1 MTEREIKRLVA
12 RQRTYYAT
20 GATRNVTDRISIL
33 KQLQSVIQNRE
44 AELCAALRE
53 EDRKSVV

>member
-12 RQRTYYAT
+12 RQRAYYAT

-53 EDRKSVV
+53 DLG